1 MTNENFTFDNLDQ
14 FIGQELGVSDW
25 FTIDQQRI
33 NDFADAT
40 GDHQW
45 IHIDAERAAASPMGS
60 TIAHGYLTMSLLPML
75 MGEIGTIPSGVTHVL
90 NYGADK
96 LRFTNFVK
104 VNARVRNRAK
114 LISVQPKRGGVLL
127 KIENTMEI
135 EGESRPAMVAETL
148 SLAFPA

>member
-1 MTNENFTFDNLDQ
+1 MTAENYTFATLEQ
-14 FIGQELGVSDW
+14 FVGQELGVSEW
-25 FTIDQQRI
+25 FQIDQQRI

-45 IHIDAERAAASPMGS
+45 IHIDAERAAASPMGT
-60 TIAHGYLTMSLLPML
+60 TIAHGYLTMSLLPLL
-75 MGEIGTIPSGVTHVL
+75 MGEIGTMPSGVAHVL

-96 LRFTNFVK
+96 LRFMNFVK
-104 VNARVRNRAK
+104 VNQRVRNRAK
-114 LISVQPKRGGVLL
+114 LISAKPKSGGMLL

-135 EGESRPAMVAETL
+135 EGEEKPAMVAETL